1 MRKNPYYELT
11 DETEIRRLIRE
22 NPWAVLASNSSSGL
36 VASHYPI
43 LLEED
48 REELSIL
55 THVGRPDEKVHELGE
70 HELLVIVQGP
80 HGYISSSWY
89 GDHIEVPT
97 WNFIVAHL
105 SGVPEVLEPEE
116 NFEVLTRLVAH
127 FEQRVADPRPLDDT
141 PEARRRRQRA
151 ADDAGPGLDQDR
163 APADH
168 RARPRRTRAPRRLTD
183 STSLG
188 AFRGAAPRSSI
199 GRSEGPELRS
209 RCRQPLVRS
218 SHGHRRDEWRSTPA
232 VMERDHCQR
241 PARSAGGW

>member
-22 NPWAVLASNSSSGL
+22 NPWAVLASNSSTGL

-127 FEQRVADPRPLDDT
+127 FEQRVADPRPLDAT
-141 PEARRRRQRA
+141 PEVAADARRDSRGTVGLRLVPTRIVAKRKMSQNKSPEIVETVLGELEG
-151 ADDAGPGLDQDR
+151 DGPYASESL
-163 APADH
+163 
-168 RARPRRTRAPRRLTD
+168 AREMRLVHD
-183 STSLG
+183 PGS
-188 AFRGAAPRSSI
+188 
-199 GRSEGPELRS
+199 
-209 RCRQPLVRS
+209 
-218 SHGHRRDEWRSTPA
+218 D
-232 VMERDHCQR
+232 
-241 PARSAGGW
+241 